1 MINYPNSACEKHK
14 SVSTSEPVCIICMSN
29 QITELEL
36 ENSALKDGLEVQ
48 NDALHA
54 KLIEVEEEVVRLNK
68 EIDLRHRIH
77 IDLCDTINPE
87 RDAPAKDAA
96 IALHAKLKAAEE
108 LNVDYEECNADRNR
122 LVREIDTIING
133 DNAAKQASLC
143 DLVSVIR
150 ELVSKLTDA
159 EVRIAKLDAEND
171 RLADMHIE
179 MTRSIANKRDLA
191 LARIKELEG
200 LSRMESENI
209 QLKNDLIFIRDWMP
223 PDGEE
228 SDSDHHLYLQAIA
241 RKSIEKL
248 ANRESI

>member
-143 DLVSVIR
+143 DLVPVIR

-159 EVRIAKLDAEND
+159 EVRIAKLEKENRDDSEADRAMRELLMEELDAD
-171 RLADMHIE
+171 REDGRFCGRSRYWLGHDTMHPFVE
-179 MTRSIANKRDLA
+179 PGDLF
-191 LARIKELEG
+191 K
-200 LSRMESENI
+200 
-209 QLKNDLIFIRDWMP
+209 
-223 PDGEE
+223 
-228 SDSDHHLYLQAIA
+228 
-241 RKSIEKL
+241 
-248 ANRESI
+248 